1 MPMPTVRDVRVNAVL
16 SNISIAYKNNMYI
29 AEQVFPRVPVQK
41 KSDFYYIFNKDAFFR
56 DDVAVRGPGTRA
68 QRADYSVTSAS
79 YNAIEY
85 ALAKEV
91 ADEVYA
97 NADSPFRP
105 AIEATEFVTDALL
118 RAQERRVATKVMTST
133 NWANSASPTV
143 QWTSD
148 SSDPW
153 NDIDDAI
160 ANVINGTGVMPNT
173 MVMSYDVWREL
184 RKHPDFLDRIKYTR
198 PTGRIEPSDLS
209 TWFNIPK
216 ILIGTALYDSAKEG
230 QSASMAQIW
239 GDDVWIG
246 YVPSTPAL
254 MTPAAGYVF
263 EWEARQVRTYRMDQ
277 ERVDVFEA
285 SHSVAEC
292 ISASDAGT
300 VIFDAV

>member
-1 MPMPTVRDVRVNAVL
+1 MPTPTLHDVHVNAVL
-16 SNISIAYKNNMYI
+16 SNISIAYKNSMYI
-29 AEQVFPRVPVQK
+29 AERVFPRVPVQK
-41 KSDFYYIFNKDAFFR
+41 KSDFYYTFNKDAWFR
-56 DDVAVRGPGTRA
+56 DDVAVRSPGTRA
-68 QRADYSVTSAS
+68 QRADYGISSAS
-79 YNAIEY
+79 YVAIEY

-91 ADEVYA
+91 NDEVYA
-97 NADSPFRP
+97 NADTPFRP
-105 AIEATEFVTDALL
+105 AMEATEFVTDALL
-118 RAQERRVATKVMTST
+118 RAQERRVATKVMTSS

-160 ANVINGTGVMPNT
+160 ANVINNTGVMPNT

-198 PTGRIEPSDLS
+198 PSGKIEVADLS
-209 TWFNIPK
+209 TWFNIPN
-216 ILIGTALYDSAKEG
+216 ILIGTAIYDAAKEG
-230 QSASMAQIW
+230 QSASMSQIW

-263 EWEARQVRTYRMDQ
+263 EWESRRVRTYRMDQ
-277 ERVDVFEA
+277 ERTDVFEA
-285 SHSVAEC
+285 SHATAEV
-292 ISASDAGT
+292 ISASEAGT
-300 VIFDAV
+300 VIWDAV